1 MSAPLT
7 ASVVIPTRN
16 RPDLL
21 ALTLRSVL
29 GQRDVDIEVVVVDD
43 GEGPETVALVN
54 ALDDARVR
62 LIRNSG
68 PRGECGARNCGVA
81 AAQREWVAFCDDDD
95 LWAPGKLAA
104 QIAAALDEGT
114 AWVYGGDVAVD
125 LQLRVLSGSPP
136 PSPDEVMR
144 DLGRHNS
151 VPAGA
156 SNVVARADALERAG
170 PFDTTLR
177 TSGDWDQWLRL
188 ARTAGPPACVPR
200 PLVALRVHPG
210 MVSRRAEWVLRDI
223 EVVARRYG
231 IAVDRA
237 RHHRWAAWMA
247 LEDGRRGAAVRHYAG
262 AVAAGDWR
270 SVGRAVV
277 GLLDRGII
285 QRRRVAA
292 DDPWAREA
300 QCWLDALRAI

>member
-1 MSAPLT
+1 
-7 ASVVIPTRN
+7 
-16 RPDLL
+16 
-21 ALTLRSVL
+21 
-29 GQRDVDIEVVVVDD
+29 VDIEVVVVDD
-43 GEGPETVALVN
+43 GEAPETMELVN
-54 ALDDARVR
+54 ALDDARVK
-62 LIRNSG
+62 LIRNSE
-68 PRGECGARNCGVA
+68 PRGECGARNCGIA

-95 LWAPGKLAA
+95 LWAPGKLSA
-104 QIAAALDEGT
+104 QLAAAIDDGT
-114 AWVYGGDVAVD
+114 AWVYAGDVAVD
-125 LQLRVLSGSPP
+125 LQLRVLSGSAP

-144 DLGRHNS
+144 DLCRYNS

-156 SNVVARADALERAG
+156 SNVVARADALKRAG

-188 ARTAGPPACVPR
+188 ARTAGHPACVPR
-200 PLVALRVHPG
+200 PLVALRMHPH
-210 MVSRRAEWVLRDI
+210 MVSRRADWVLHDI

-231 IAVDRA
+231 IPVDRA

-247 LEDGRRGAAVRHYAG
+247 LEAGRRGAAVRHYAG

-270 SVGRAVV
+270 SAGRAVI

-285 QRRRVAA
+285 QRRRIAA

-300 QCWLDALRAI
+300 QHWLDALHALAVPPDGKA